1 MTVENSHIGKMLVS
15 PHAQERW
22 RERSSGRLTESLQRA
37 VPFGGQYGD
46 NLLLI
51 DGDIVF
57 ACEKY
62 GRAYLV
68 KTVLTRDQALANME
82 FAAGGH
88 QMYNKL
94 EVPKKKPMEVKPT
107 YNGGVVA
114 LAIPKQEVLFER
126 HAPEQK
132 KTKRNPSYDEQLTII
147 KVLKITKMTDNQ
159 LADAK
164 DSHSGKWH
172 DFIDHEQRRRKNIK
186 TRIDQLKSDVMTRK
200 VLRMAI
206 LEMVEPDIAEKIF
219 KRAKEISDT
228 GKESINVD
236 DKP

>member
-1 MTVENSHIGKMLVS
+1 MSLMAADNSHIGKMLVS

-22 RERSSGRLTESLQRA
+22 RERSSGRLVESLQRA
-37 VPFGGQYGD
+37 IPFGGQYGD

-62 GRAYLV
+62 GRAHLV
-68 KTVLTRDQALANME
+68 KTVLTKDQAVANME

-94 EVPKKKPMEVKPT
+94 EVPKKKPMEVKPA
-107 YNGGVVA
+107 YDGGVVA

-132 KTKRNPSYDEQLTII
+132 KPKRNPSYDEQLTII
-147 KVLKITKMTDNQ
+147 KVIKIVKMTDNQ
-159 LADAK
+159 LAEAK
-164 DSHSGKWH
+164 ESHGGKWH
-172 DFIDHEQRRRKNIK
+172 DFITHEQRRRKNIK
-186 TRIDQLKSDVMTRK
+186 TQLDQLKSDVLTRK
-200 VLRMAI
+200 VMRMAI
-206 LEMVEPDIAEKIF
+206 LEMVEPELAEKIF
-219 KRAKEISDT
+219 KRAKEINDK
-228 GKESINVD
+228 GNVD